1 MPAELLSA
9 DILATDLLPLGF
21 ALIAAVLF
29 AVGDQF
35 QYLGVRSLDSRSGT
49 MISIVTST
57 LCFWLLAPVLLDPAL
72 LTQVG
77 ILVFAVIGV
86 FRPAL
91 SANLS
96 VAGVRHLGPTL
107 SSTLASTSPL
117 FGTALG
123 ILWLGETLNW
133 QTALGTAGIV
143 GSIVVLS
150 RRRGGV
156 AADWPV
162 WALALPIGAAAIRS
176 LAHVLSKIGMVTV
189 PDPYIAG
196 LVSFTVSA
204 AVLLTGQAMRR
215 QRPRVLGSRSA
226 VLCFVGSGVAMAL
239 AITALNQALLIGQI
253 VVVVPVVSASPVFTM
268 LLSIVVFRRERVSGR
283 LVAAVC
289 VVVPSV
295 IVIALGR

>member
-1 MPAELLSA
+1 MPAPLLSA
-9 DILATDLLPLGF
+9 DLLPLAF
-21 ALIAAVLF
+21 ALAAAVLF

-57 LCFWLLAPVLLDPAL
+57 LCFWLLAPLLLDPAY
-72 LTQVG
+72 LTEIG
-77 ILVFAVIGV
+77 ILVFAVIGLV
-86 FRPAL
+86 RPAL

-96 VAGVRHLGPTL
+96 VAGVRYLGPTL

-123 ILWLGETLNW
+123 ILLLGEVLTW
-133 QTALGTAGIV
+133 PVALGTAGIV
-143 GSIVVLS
+143 SAILVLS
-150 RRRGGV
+150 RRQGGV

-162 WALALPIGAAAIRS
+162 WALALPIAAAAIRS

-189 PDPYIAG
+189 PDAYVAG

-204 AVLLTGQAMRR
+204 LVLASSQAVRR
-215 QRPRVLGSRSA
+215 ARPPVLASRPA
-226 VLCFVGSGVAMAL
+226 ALCFVGSGVAMAL
-239 AITALNQALLIGQI
+239 AITALNQALLLGKI

-268 LLSIVVFRRERVSGR
+268 LLSILVFRRERVTGR